1 MQQIPAIGQKPPLLH
16 RYVPTDLFHPFFIGM
31 RSHSGQ
37 ANLAT
42 PQMNEEKD
50 IVGDQSLEGD
60 NFDGEEIG
68 PGQNIQMSTDGVF
81 PTRRV
86 LSLGGGREVVTT
98 EDIADGLV

>member
-1 MQQIPAIGQKPPLLH
+1 MKQIPAIGQKPPLLH
-16 RYVPTDLFHPFFIGM
+16 RYVPADLFQPLFIGM

-42 PQMNEEKD
+42 PQMNEEED

-68 PGQNIQMSTDGVF
+68 PGQNIQMSTDEVF
-81 PTRRV
+81 PIRRV
-86 LSLGGGREVVTT
+86 LSLGSGRDVVTT
-98 EDIADGLV
+98 EDIANGLV

>member
-16 RYVPTDLFHPFFIGM
+16 RYVPADLFHPLFIGM
-31 RSHSGQ
+31 RSHSCQ
-37 ANLAT
+37 ADLAT

-68 PGQNIQMSTDGVF
+68 PGQNIQMSTDEVF
-81 PTRRV
+81 PTRVCFR
-86 LSLGGGREVVTT
+86 LGAGATS
-98 EDIADGLV
+98 